1 MESQFLRSEMLIG
14 ESAMQKLKESRV
26 AVFGLGGVGSY
37 IAEALARAGVG
48 TLDIVDNDIIC
59 ESNLNRQLYALHSTM
74 GKFKVDVAKE
84 RILDINPNIKVNTY
98 KTFFLPET
106 ADEFDFSEYSY
117 VADAIDTVTGKIE
130 LVLQAKRA
138 GVPVISSMGT
148 GNKLNPALLKIS
160 DIYKTSVC
168 PLARVMRTE
177 LKKRGVKDLKVVYS
191 EEKPI
196 VPAINESENTNRRQT
211 PGSMSFVPPAAGI
224 LIAREIVCDL
234 IK

>member
-1 MESQFLRSEMLIG
+1 MLIG
-14 ESAMQKLKESRV
+14 ENAMQKLKESRV
-26 AVFGLGGVGSY
+26 AIFGIGGVGSY

-48 TLDIVDNDIIC
+48 ELDIVDNDIIC
-59 ESNLNRQLYALHSTM
+59 ESNLNRQIYALHSSI
-74 GKFKVDVAKE
+74 GRHKVDVAKE
-84 RILDINPNIKVNTY
+84 RILDINPNMVVNAY

-106 ADEFDFSEYSY
+106 ADEFDFSKYSY

-130 LVLQAKRA
+130 LVMQSKRA
-138 GVPVISSMGT
+138 GVPIICSMGT
-148 GNKLNPALLKIS
+148 GNKLNPGLLKVS

-177 LKKRGVKDLKVVYS
+177 LKKRGVKNLKVVYS
-191 EEKPI
+191 EEKPL
-196 VPAINESENTNRRQT
+196 VPKKNDSENTNRRQT

>member
-1 MESQFLRSEMLIG
+1 MRSEMLIG
-14 ESAMQKLKESRV
+14 QRAMQKLKESRV

-37 IAEALARAGVG
+37 IAEALARGGVG

-177 LKKRGVKDLKVVYS
+177 LKKRGVKNLKVVYS

-196 VPAINESENTNRRQT
+196 VPEIIENENTNRRQT

>member
-1 MESQFLRSEMLIG
+1 
-14 ESAMQKLKESRV
+14 MQKLKESRV

-74 GKFKVDVAKE
+74 GKFKVDVAKV

-196 VPAINESENTNRRQT
+196 VPAINKSENTNRRQI

-234 IK
+234 INAY

>member
-1 MESQFLRSEMLIG
+1 MEGQFLRSEMLIG
-14 ESAMQKLKESRV
+14 QRAMQKLKESRV

-37 IAEALARAGVG
+37 IAEALARGGVG

-177 LKKRGVKDLKVVYS
+177 LKKRGVKNLKVVYS

-196 VPAINESENTNRRQT
+196 VPEIIENENTNRRQT